1 MNDRFKRPF
10 DLTVTVAALLL
21 LSPFWLVLGV
31 AIALAIRIEDRGP
44 VPNAPALAERFEREA
59 PGFSERL
66 RVRPASPPR
75 SAIRRFSGP
84 TCS

>member
-21 LSPFWLVLGV
+21 LSPFCLVLGV

-44 VPNAPALAERFEREA
+44 VPSARRWPSASSARR
-59 PGFSERL
+59 R
-66 RVRPASPPR
+66 ASP
-75 SAIRRFSGP
+75 SACACALG
-84 TCS
+84 